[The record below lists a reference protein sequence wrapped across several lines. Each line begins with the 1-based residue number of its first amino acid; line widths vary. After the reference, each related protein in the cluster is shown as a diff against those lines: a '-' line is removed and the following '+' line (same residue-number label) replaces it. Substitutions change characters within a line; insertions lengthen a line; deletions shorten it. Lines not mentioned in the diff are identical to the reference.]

1 MGISEPSAV
10 IWLQFSFLNKCVKW
24 DILAWISPRNPQ
36 NTGSCP
42 QNVSSDYAPD
52 PGSQHITAM
61 ERREAKH
68 ISYTVFKDGVFFLSP
83 LNTGAFIEKNPLR
96 CCQNG
101 SETSGHGPLG
111 VSCGSGTEALAVESR
126 WGQGCWLGSFW
137 CILQMLDWIGIWG
150 LCVSCVMCSL
160 LVGSV
165 LQLELQ
171 CLSGWDVS
179 K

>member
-1 MGISEPSAV
+1 MREMGHFGLDLSQKPPKYWLLSPECV
-10 IWLQFSFLNKCVKW
+10 IWLCSRSRIPAYKGNGKK
-24 DILAWISPRNPQ
+24 R
-36 NTGSCP
+36 
-42 QNVSSDYAPD
+42 
-52 PGSQHITAM
+52 SQTYLLHSIQ
-61 ERREAKH
+61 RQ
-68 ISYTVFKDGVFFLSP
+68 GFFLSP

-150 LCVSCVMCSL
+150 FWRPGLFLVLCARFWWEVSYNWSCS
-160 LVGSV
+160 V
-165 LQLELQ
+165 
-171 CLSGWDVS
+171 
-179 K
+179 

>member
-83 LNTGAFIEKNPLR
+83 LNTGAFIEKKITLGAAKMALKRQGMDLWGFPVGLALR
-96 CCQNG
+96 RWQWSPVGGRAVDWARSGAYCRCLIGLG
-101 SETSGHGPLG
+101 SEDYVYLVLCARFWWE
-111 VSCGSGTEALAVESR
+111 VSCN
-126 WGQGCWLGSFW
+126 W
-137 CILQMLDWIGIWG
+137 
-150 LCVSCVMCSL
+150 SC
-160 LVGSV
+160 SV
-165 LQLELQ
+165 
-171 CLSGWDVS
+171 
-179 K
+179 